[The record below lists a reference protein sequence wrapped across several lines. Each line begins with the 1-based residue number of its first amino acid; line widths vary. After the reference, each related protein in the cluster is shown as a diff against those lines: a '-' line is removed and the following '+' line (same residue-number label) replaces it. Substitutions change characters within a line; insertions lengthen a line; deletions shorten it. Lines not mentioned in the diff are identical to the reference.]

1 VGFSVS
7 AAVVIFAAALIYM
20 ATIFYPLENLS
31 NHRVLEAKKNFDE
44 MQKDKLNT
52 KIVIANT
59 QISGGSSLN
68 VTVFNNG
75 SVTLNSSK
83 LNVIYNGTLITSTS
97 FAVDNPGAGV
107 WSPRR
112 SINVTIYG
120 ATGGRVKI
128 VTANGAADY
137 VAT

>member
-1 VGFSVS
+1 MGFSVS
-7 AAVVIFAAALIYM
+7 AAVVIIASSLIYM

-31 NHRVLEAKKNFDE
+31 NHRVLEAKKNLNE
-44 MQKDKLNT
+44 MQNDKLNT

-59 QISGGSSLN
+59 RISDGNLN

-75 SVTLNSSK
+75 SVTLNSTK
-83 LNVIYNGTLITSTS
+83 LNVIHDGVFTTS
-97 FAVDNPGAGV
+97 FAVDSYGV
-107 WSPRR
+107 WSPRK

-137 VAT
+137 AVS

>member
-1 VGFSVS
+1 MGFSVS
-7 AAVVIFAAALIYM
+7 AAVVVIAASLIYM

-31 NHRVLEAKKNFDE
+31 NQRVLEAKKNYNE
-44 MQKDKLNT
+44 MQNDRLNT
-52 KIVIANT
+52 KIVIADSRTSDGN
-59 QISGGSSLN
+59 LN

-75 SVTLNSSK
+75 SVTINSSK
-83 LNVIYNGTLITSTS
+83 LNVIHDGVLTTS
-97 FAVDNPGAGV
+97 FAVDGHGV

-128 VTANGAADY
+128 ITANGAADY
-137 VAT
+137 AVS